1 MKSLLHSFLR
11 GACLSAAW
19 WAGAAAALP
28 ACPTVGYY
36 HQCLGKESWPTGN
49 QYVGEYKNNKKHG
62 QGTYT
67 ASNGDQYVGAF
78 KDGTYNGVGVY
89 TFANGNRYT
98 GDFVDGRRTG
108 QGVFVR
114 KDVQVIVGEWLDDQA
129 HGRLI
134 EFAAD
139 GSIQRSGI
147 YEKGRL
153 RVLQPLTLD
162 LFPRLAQ
169 DSTVQAI
176 RAAQAQAAEQLAA
189 QAAAIAAA
197 AAEKAAA
204 EEAKAK
210 ADALALAERQ
220 AEQERLAEQVR
231 QAAAAETLAVEQAKA
246 QAQREAE
253 AASAARAAQATLA
266 AAEQAAAASAPP
278 QAVAQAQLPAAGEA
292 AAAPVADQA
301 QADLAA
307 KDAVARAA
315 NAAPPKAVAAATAP
329 AIPTVKDCADCPDMA
344 FLPAGSVTMKADK
357 STDDKAAATVQVRS
371 FLLAKTEV
379 TQRQWKSLMGDN
391 PSRFTACGLDC
402 PVDNVSWKEVTQFIR
417 KLNQKAGQSY
427 RLPSEAEWE
436 YAAKAGAA
444 NDLLFSDNASR
455 LADYAW
461 FIANSQKS
469 SHPVA
474 SKKPNAFGLFDMY
487 GNVWEWVDD
496 CYHDNFAGLPLDG
509 SPWISACTAPQRVL
523 RGGSWS
529 DDTASLRNRGRYA
542 PEVRNLITGFRLA
555 RSL

>member
-1 MKSLLHSFLR
+1 MKPFMHSLLGSTLLL
-11 GACLSAAW
+11 GALG
-19 WAGAAAALP
+19 AGAATALP

-36 HQCLGKESWPTGN
+36 HQCLGKESWPSGN

-108 QGVFVR
+108 QGVYVR
-114 KDVQVIVGEWLDDQA
+114 KDVKVIVGEWLDDQA
-129 HGRLI
+129 HGRVI

-139 GSIQRSGI
+139 GSTERSGI

-153 RVLQPLTLD
+153 RILQPLTLD

-176 RAAQAQAAEQLAA
+176 RAAQAQAAE
-189 QAAAIAAA
+189 
-197 AAEKAAA
+197 
-204 EEAKAK
+204 EAKAV
-210 ADALALAERQ
+210 ADALAQ

-231 QAAAAETLAVEQAKA
+231 QAAAAAEAQAAEAAKA
-246 QAQREAE
+246 QAKREAE
-253 AASAARAAQATLA
+253 AQAEAANAARAAAAAEAAQAAA
-266 AAEQAAAASAPP
+266 AAEQAAAAS
-278 QAVAQAQLPAAGEA
+278 AQLPAAGEA
-292 AAAPVADQA
+292 AAAPVADQTQA

-307 KDAVARAA
+307 KEAVGRAA
-315 NAAPPKAVAAATAP
+315 NAAPAKAAAAATAP
-329 AIPTVKDCADCPDMA
+329 AVPTVKDCADCPDMA
-344 FLPAGSVTMKADK
+344 LLPAGSVAMKADK
-357 STDDKAAATVQVRS
+357 SVDDKAAATVQIRS

-379 TQRQWKSLMGDN
+379 TQRQWKLLMGDN
-391 PSRFTACGLDC
+391 PSRFSACGLDC

-417 KLNQKAGQSY
+417 KLNQKTGQSY
-427 RLPSEAEWE
+427 RLPSESEWE
-436 YAAKAGAA
+436 YAARAGAA
-444 NDLLFSDNASR
+444 VEPAFADNASR

-469 SHPVA
+469 SHPVGG
-474 SKKPNAFGLFDMY
+474 KKPNAFGLFDMY

-496 CYHDNFAGLPLDG
+496 CYHESFAGLPLDG
-509 SPWISACTAPQRVL
+509 SPWISACGAPQRVL

>member
-1 MKSLLHSFLR
+1 M
-11 GACLSAAW
+11 
-19 WAGAAAALP
+19 
-28 ACPTVGYY
+28 
-36 HQCLGKESWPTGN
+36 
-49 QYVGEYKNNKKHG
+49 
-62 QGTYT
+62 
-67 ASNGDQYVGAF
+67 
-78 KDGTYNGVGVY
+78 GVY

-108 QGVFVR
+108 QGVYVR
-114 KDVQVIVGEWLDDQA
+114 KDVKVIVGEWLDDQA
-129 HGRLI
+129 HGRVI

-139 GSIQRSGI
+139 GSTERSGI

-153 RVLQPLTLD
+153 RIQQPLTLD

-176 RAAQAQAAEQLAA
+176 RAAQTQAAEQLAT

-204 EEAKAK
+204 EEAKAV
-210 ADALALAERQ
+210 ADALAQ

-231 QAAAAETLAVEQAKA
+231 QAAAAAETQAAEAAKA
-246 QAQREAE
+246 QAKREAE
-253 AASAARAAQATLA
+253 AQAEAANAARAAEAAQAAA
-266 AAEQAAAASAPP
+266 AAEQATAAS
-278 QAVAQAQLPAAGEA
+278 AQLPAAGEA

-307 KDAVARAA
+307 KEAVGRAA
-315 NAAPPKAVAAATAP
+315 NAAPAKAAAAATAT
-329 AIPTVKDCADCPDMA
+329 AVPTVKDCADCPDMA
-344 FLPAGSVTMKADK
+344 LLPAGSVAMKADK
-357 STDDKAAATVQVRS
+357 SVDDKAAATVQIRS

-391 PSRFTACGLDC
+391 PSRFSACGLDC

-417 KLNQKAGQSY
+417 KLNQKTGQSY
-427 RLPSEAEWE
+427 RLPSESEWE

-444 NDLLFSDNASR
+444 VEPAFADNASR

-469 SHPVA
+469 SHPVGG
-474 SKKPNAFGLFDMY
+474 KKPNAFGLFDMY

-496 CYHDNFAGLPLDG
+496 CYHESFAGLPLDG
-509 SPWISACTAPQRVL
+509 SPWISACGAPQRVL

>member
-1 MKSLLHSFLR
+1 MKPFMHSLLGSTLLL
-11 GACLSAAW
+11 GALG
-19 WAGAAAALP
+19 AGAATALP

-36 HQCLGKESWPTGN
+36 HQCLGKESWPSGN

-108 QGVFVR
+108 QGVYVR
-114 KDVQVIVGEWLDDQA
+114 KDVKVIVGEWLDDQA
-129 HGRLI
+129 HGRVI

-139 GSIQRSGI
+139 GSTERSGI

-153 RVLQPLTLD
+153 RILQPLTLD

-204 EEAKAK
+204 EEAKAV
-210 ADALALAERQ
+210 ADALAQ

-231 QAAAAETLAVEQAKA
+231 QAAAAAEAQAAEAAKA
-246 QAQREAE
+246 QAKREAE
-253 AASAARAAQATLA
+253 AQAEAANAARAAAAAEAAQAAA
-266 AAEQAAAASAPP
+266 AAEQAAAAS
-278 QAVAQAQLPAAGEA
+278 AQLPAAGEA
-292 AAAPVADQA
+292 AAAPVADQTQA
-301 QADLAA
+301 QADQAA
-307 KDAVARAA
+307 KEAAGRAA
-315 NAAPPKAVAAATAP
+315 NAAPAKAAAAATAP
-329 AIPTVKDCADCPDMA
+329 AVPTVKDCADCPDMA
-344 FLPAGSVTMKADK
+344 LLPAGSVAMKADK
-357 STDDKAAATVQVRS
+357 SVDDKAAATVQIRS

-391 PSRFTACGLDC
+391 PSRFSACGLDC

-417 KLNQKAGQSY
+417 KLNQKTGQSY
-427 RLPSEAEWE
+427 RLPSESEWE

-444 NDLLFSDNASR
+444 VEPAFADNASR

-469 SHPVA
+469 SHPVGG
-474 SKKPNAFGLFDMY
+474 KKPNAFGLFDMY

-496 CYHDNFAGLPLDG
+496 CYHESFAGLPLDG
-509 SPWISACTAPQRVL
+509 SPWISACGAPQRVL